1 MSRFISEGYKTA
13 AAAATRAGVLKA
25 QNYSVYIAGPVD
37 AVQPREPVAQQD
49 FAWPNAAGTHWY
61 IVIAT
66 DGSIGPA

>member
-13 AAAATRAGVLKA
+13 NEAATRAGVLKG
-25 QNYSVYIAGPVD
+25 QNYTVLIAGPVD
-37 AVQPREPVAQQD
+37 VVAKRQPPGQTD
-49 FAWPNAAGTHWY
+49 FAWPNEPGTNWY